1 MNWLHE
7 LGALAREILCP
18 LRCTVCGAE
27 VENGLWCPACAGALQ
42 RPLSLP
48 PRGALEGVFCY
59 FPYNEN
65 VKDCI
70 RLIKF
75 EGQRGLVRRL
85 AWEARRA
92 ASVTSWPQA
101 WQTGNWVMCGVPT
114 DARRKQER
122 GFDLPEEL
130 LQPVAQLQGL
140 PWQQLLARVRPT
152 HHLYDLP
159 PQERRKALL
168 GCFAVQADVRGKS
181 IMLADDIFTTGATM
195 QACAR
200 VLRQAGAARV
210 AGLAFSSSPVNFA
223 DAGAE

>member
-1 MNWLHE
+1 
-7 LGALAREILCP
+7 
-18 LRCTVCGAE
+18 
-27 VENGLWCPACAGALQ
+27 
-42 RPLSLP
+42 
-48 PRGALEGVFCY
+48 
-59 FPYNEN
+59 
-65 VKDCI
+65 
-70 RLIKF
+70 
-75 EGQRGLVRRL
+75 
-85 AWEARRA
+85 
-92 ASVTSWPQA
+92 
-101 WQTGNWVMCGVPT
+101 MCGVPT

-159 PQERRKALL
+159 PQERQKALL

-223 DAGAE
+223 DAGAEEAQVCAGDVHHRDGEDGNRAAGGVTAAQTGATL